1 MLGALKSMFGKKEEK
16 ATLKLAPDEPKT
28 WKEDYQYLRKL
39 IKQELKKGLCGDR
52 ATFLYTLI
60 SHMRGK
66 IHMKTYKL
74 YLGGWRMQCPTLTA
88 PTKEARPKMH
98 RMFCGGSADLRNLNY
113 KYSRAAITS
122 LEDQAAFLGSRRV
135 WLDDNVL
142 RAAAKRAVNNDY
154 KEEVKSP

>member
-1 MLGALKSMFGKKEEK
+1 MFRKKE
-16 ATLKLAPDEPKT
+16 ATTTVKSALDDPEEPKT
-28 WKEDYQYLRKL
+28 WKEDYQYLRAL

-74 YLGGWRMQCPTLTA
+74 YDGGWRTQCSKLAA

-98 RMFCGGSADLRNLNY
+98 RMFNGATEHILNHY
-113 KYSRAAITS
+113 YARAAITS
-122 LEDQAAFLGSRRV
+122 LEDQARFLGHRRV
-135 WLDDNVL
+135 WLNDNVL
-142 RAAAKRAVNNDY
+142 RAVAERAMDNDY
-154 KEEVKSP
+154 KEEVKPT